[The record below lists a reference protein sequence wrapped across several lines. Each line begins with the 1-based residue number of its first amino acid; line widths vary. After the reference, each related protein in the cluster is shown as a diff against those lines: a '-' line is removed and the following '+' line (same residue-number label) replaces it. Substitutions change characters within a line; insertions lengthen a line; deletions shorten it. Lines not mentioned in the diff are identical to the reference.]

1 MFNKKQSLIQE
12 KSVFIQEKFFSEY
25 IQVAWERY
33 FYLWKDLKPAIEFP
47 RVIEGF
53 QKIQRSFL
61 ISKKHDKEDEKI
73 ISKKILFYPRAKK
86 HPYLL
91 ALANPHVRA
100 HYPIKLGTRGSRF
113 CVTSSWQSSFLI
125 GPFVSHELYTRY

>member
-53 QKIQRSFL
+53 
-61 ISKKHDKEDEKI
+61 SKNSKEFFNK
-73 ISKKILFYPRAKK
+73 
-86 HPYLL
+86 
-91 ALANPHVRA
+91 
-100 HYPIKLGTRGSRF
+100 
-113 CVTSSWQSSFLI
+113 
-125 GPFVSHELYTRY
+125 